1 MYKFI
6 SMIIFSALLIGCQS
20 DTPPEQTADQPMQD
34 PFQQEQQMADIDVS
48 DEELERFI
56 DVTIGLQEGQ
66 MEAQQDMITI
76 VEDEGLTVDSYNEIA
91 QGMQMGQTQE
101 ELEVSD
107 EDMEK
112 YETITDLIADIERE
126 LDADMEE
133 IINESGMSMDRFQQI
148 NMALQQD
155 QELLERAQEM
165 MQAAMMQQ
173 EAPGAEQQ
181 FLIYDFCETTQIV

>member
-20 DTPPEQTADQPMQD
+20 DTPPDQTADQPMQD

-56 DVTIGLQEGQ
+56 DVTIELQEGQ

-112 YETITDLIADIERE
+112 YETITDLIAAIERE
-126 LDADMEE
+126 LDADLEE
-133 IINESGMSMDRFQQI
+133 VINESGMSMDRFQQI

-155 QELLERAQEM
+155 QELLQRAQEM
-165 MQAAMMQQ
+165 MQTAMMQQ
-173 EAPGAEQQ
+173 EVPGTEQQ
-181 FLIYDFCETTQIV
+181 Y

>member
-20 DTPPEQTADQPMQD
+20 DTPPDQTAEQPMQDPD

-56 DVTIGLQEGQ
+56 DVTIELQEGQ
-66 MEAQQDMITI
+66 MEAQQNMITI

-91 QGMQMGQTQE
+91 QGMQMGQSQE

-112 YETITDLIADIERE
+112 YETITDLIAEIERE
-126 LDADMEE
+126 LDADLEE
-133 IINESGMSMDRFQQI
+133 VINEAGMSMDRFQQI

-155 QELLERAQEM
+155 QELLQRAQEM

-173 EAPGAEQQ
+173 EVPGAEQQ
-181 FLIYDFCETTQIV
+181 Y